1 MSKADNSETMPKTN
15 IYTLGGTVLIK
26 IQGSSAKQLLSLIN
40 CFEYSAVSAGRNLMA
55 KVKQHQTEQVF
66 MYAFAMLIDQI
77 INLYIWTLLAYLAIG
92 WLMAFKIINPW
103 QPVVRM
109 IIDALSRIHEPLLR
123 PVRRILP
130 DFGALDVSPIVL
142 FLLAQFLRNLLHSM
156 LSA

>member
-1 MSKADNSETMPKTN
+1 
-15 IYTLGGTVLIK
+15 
-26 IQGSSAKQLLSLIN
+26 
-40 CFEYSAVSAGRNLMA
+40 
-55 KVKQHQTEQVF
+55 
-66 MYAFAMLIDQI
+66 MYALAMLIDQI

-109 IIDALSRIHEPLLR
+109 IIDALSRMHEPLLR

-130 DFGALDVSPIVL
+130 EFGALDVSPIVL

>member
-1 MSKADNSETMPKTN
+1 MN
-15 IYTLGGTVLIK
+15 
-26 IQGSSAKQLLSLIN
+26 
-40 CFEYSAVSAGRNLMA
+40 
-55 KVKQHQTEQVF
+55 
-66 MYAFAMLIDQI
+66 AFAMLIDQI
-77 INLYIWTLLAYLAIG
+77 INLYIWTLLAYLATG
-92 WLMAFKIINPW
+92 WLIAFKVINPW

-109 IIDALSRIHEPLLR
+109 IIDALSRIHEPLLS

>member
-1 MSKADNSETMPKTN
+1 
-15 IYTLGGTVLIK
+15 
-26 IQGSSAKQLLSLIN
+26 
-40 CFEYSAVSAGRNLMA
+40 
-55 KVKQHQTEQVF
+55 

-77 INLYIWTLLAYLAIG
+77 INLYIWTLLAYLATS
-92 WLMAFKIINPW
+92 WLIALKIINPW

-130 DFGALDVSPIVL
+130 DFEAIDISPIVL
-142 FLLAQFLRNLLHSM
+142 FLIAQFLRNFLHSI

>member
-1 MSKADNSETMPKTN
+1 MVPHLEHLETVMAGVPA
-15 IYTLGGTVLIK
+15 TVLIK

-40 CFEYSAVSAGRNLMA
+40 CFEYSAFSTRRDLTA

-66 MYAFAMLIDQI
+66 MYALAMLIDQI
-77 INLYIWTLLAYLAIG
+77 INLYIWTLLAYLAVG

-156 LSA
+156 LPA

>member
-1 MSKADNSETMPKTN
+1 MSKADNSETIPKTN

-40 CFEYSAVSAGRNLMA
+40 CFEYSAFSAGRNLMA

>member
-1 MSKADNSETMPKTN
+1 
-15 IYTLGGTVLIK
+15 
-26 IQGSSAKQLLSLIN
+26 
-40 CFEYSAVSAGRNLMA
+40 
-55 KVKQHQTEQVF
+55 

-77 INLYIWTLLAYLAIG
+77 ISLYIWTLLAYLAMG
-92 WLMAFKIINPW
+92 WLIAFKIINPW

-109 IIDALSRIHEPLLR
+109 IVNALSRMHEPLLR

-130 DFGALDVSPIVL
+130 DFGAFDVSPIVL

>member
-1 MSKADNSETMPKTN
+1 MIPALALALTRRVGPRAPLLLKSNAIGKTN
-15 IYTLGGTVLIK
+15 K
-26 IQGSSAKQLLSLIN
+26 
-40 CFEYSAVSAGRNLMA
+40 
-55 KVKQHQTEQVF
+55 TEQGF

-77 INLYIWTLLAYLAIG
+77 INLYIWTLLAYLATG
-92 WLMAFKIINPW
+92 WLIAFKIINPW
-103 QPVVRM
+103 QPVVRV

>member
-1 MSKADNSETMPKTN
+1 
-15 IYTLGGTVLIK
+15 
-26 IQGSSAKQLLSLIN
+26 
-40 CFEYSAVSAGRNLMA
+40 
-55 KVKQHQTEQVF
+55 

-92 WLMAFKIINPW
+92 WLIAFKIINPW

-130 DFGALDVSPIVL
+130 DFEAIDISPIVL
-142 FLLAQFLRNLLHSM
+142 FLIAQFLRNFLHSI

>member
-1 MSKADNSETMPKTN
+1 MN
-15 IYTLGGTVLIK
+15 
-26 IQGSSAKQLLSLIN
+26 
-40 CFEYSAVSAGRNLMA
+40 
-55 KVKQHQTEQVF
+55 
-66 MYAFAMLIDQI
+66 AFVMLIDQI
-77 INLYIWTLLAYLAIG
+77 INLYIWTLLAYLAVG
-92 WLMAFKIINPW
+92 WLIAFKIINPW

-142 FLLAQFLRNLLHSM
+142 FLLAQFLRNLLHSI

>member
-1 MSKADNSETMPKTN
+1 
-15 IYTLGGTVLIK
+15 
-26 IQGSSAKQLLSLIN
+26 
-40 CFEYSAVSAGRNLMA
+40 MA

-92 WLMAFKIINPW
+92 WLLAFKIINPW

-156 LSA
+156 LPA

>member
-1 MSKADNSETMPKTN
+1 
-15 IYTLGGTVLIK
+15 
-26 IQGSSAKQLLSLIN
+26 
-40 CFEYSAVSAGRNLMA
+40 
-55 KVKQHQTEQVF
+55 

-77 INLYIWTLLAYLAIG
+77 INLYIWTLLAYLATS
-92 WLMAFKIINPW
+92 WLIAFKIINPW

-130 DFGALDVSPIVL
+130 DFEAIDISPIVL
-142 FLLAQFLRNLLHSM
+142 FLIAQFLRNFLHSI

>member
-1 MSKADNSETMPKTN
+1 
-15 IYTLGGTVLIK
+15 
-26 IQGSSAKQLLSLIN
+26 
-40 CFEYSAVSAGRNLMA
+40 MA
-55 KVKQHQTEQVF
+55 SVKQDQTEQVF
-66 MYAFAMLIDQI
+66 MNAFAMLIDQI
-77 INLYIWTLLAYLAIG
+77 INLYVWTLLAYLATG
-92 WLMAFKIINPW
+92 WLIAFKIINPW

-123 PVRRILP
+123 PVRRVLP

>member
-1 MSKADNSETMPKTN
+1 
-15 IYTLGGTVLIK
+15 
-26 IQGSSAKQLLSLIN
+26 
-40 CFEYSAVSAGRNLMA
+40 MA
-55 KVKQHQTEQVF
+55 KAKQHQTEQVF

-77 INLYIWTLLAYLAIG
+77 INIYIWTLLAYLAIG

-156 LSA
+156 LPA